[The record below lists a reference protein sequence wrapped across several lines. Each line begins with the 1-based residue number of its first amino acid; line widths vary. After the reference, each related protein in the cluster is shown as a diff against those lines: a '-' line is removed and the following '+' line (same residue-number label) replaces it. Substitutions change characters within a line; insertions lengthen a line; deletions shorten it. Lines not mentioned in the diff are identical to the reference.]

1 MKEPSVPEL
10 RALAEHAA
18 RRASVYR
25 RRVYLGRG
33 DPRELAELERI
44 ADGAVARLHRSRRAL
59 ADSDAPHERGDP
71 EEQPTK
77 GTP

>member
-1 MKEPSVPEL
+1 MSEPTVKEL
-10 RALAEHAA
+10 RELAEHAG
-18 RRASVYR
+18 RRVSVYR

-44 ADGAVARLHRSRRAL
+44 ADGAVGRLHRARSAEAATPSLHNR
-59 ADSDAPHERGDP
+59 E
-71 EEQPTK
+71 